1 MNSNLE
7 DSQTIKNN
15 ISMTIKL
22 NIIKNATKKGWTVVK
37 RDKSTFVLT
46 KKISVLKSDEKNTE
60 NLIDTLLDVKQFDN
74 FDKSINNSH
83 SV

>member
-15 ISMTIKL
+15 ITMTIKL
-22 NIIKNATKKGWTVVK
+22 NIIKNATLKGWTVVK

-46 KKISVLKSDEKNTE
+46 KKISILKSDEKNTE
-60 NLIDTLLDVKQFDN
+60 NLIDMLLDVKQFDN
-74 FDKSINNSH
+74 
-83 SV
+83 

>member
-15 ISMTIKL
+15 ITMTIKL
-22 NIIKNATKKGWTVVK
+22 NIIKNATLKGWTVVK

-46 KKISVLKSDEKNTE
+46 KKISILKSDEKNTE
-60 NLIDTLLDVKQFDN
+60 NLIDMLLDVRQFDN
-74 FDKSINNSH
+74 
-83 SV
+83 